1 MENGQRSAASQQL
14 TLEEFGSII
23 GRRYQVLTKLGEGK
37 FGILYQGRNVATNQ
51 SVAIKTESSGS
62 PIRLL
67 KNETTILKYLYDQG
81 CRCVPIV
88 YWYGVHI
95 DTTCLV
101 FSCYTVS
108 LYDYFHIGPI
118 DSEKRKS
125 IMRTCI
131 EMVESIHQHFVIH
144 RDIKPHNF
152 MIRDGELFLIDFG
165 LATFY
170 IDSCGKHIDDVM
182 SEDLTGT
189 PRYMSYNV
197 HCGHR
202 ASRRDDLVSLGYIYL
217 WMINGELPWNTFV
230 TNNKSK
236 SWNILENLVLDTD
249 AKLHRYLEYCYRLS
263 YEGSPL
269 YGELIKI
276 FT

>member
-1 MENGQRSAASQQL
+1 MENGV
-14 TLEEFGSII
+14 TI
-23 GRRYQVLTKLGEGK
+23 GHRYQVLTKLGEGK
-37 FGILYQGRNVATNQ
+37 FGIVYQGRNITTNQ
-51 SVAIKTESSGS
+51 SVAIKTESLGS

-101 FSCYTVS
+101 FSCFTVS
-108 LYDYFHIGPI
+108 LYDYFHIRHI

-131 EMVESIHQHFVIH
+131 EMIESIHQHFVLH

-170 IDSCGKHIDDVM
+170 VDSCGKHIEDAM

-217 WMINGELPWNTFV
+217 WVINGELPWQKFV
-230 TNNKSK
+230 TDKEMK
-236 SWNILENLVLDTD
+236 SWDIIENLVLDAD
-249 AKLHRYLEYCYRLS
+249 AKLHAYLEYCYRIP

-269 YGELIKI
+269 YGELIKM